1 MRRRGFAA
9 GLMRMASA
17 GGVGLVVAT
26 MIPITATAA
35 GPIASSSFAG
45 AESPLNEGG
54 AWVHMFSMSPDGV
67 RFQKNNAAFADSFN
81 PAHNNH
87 PAARTTAAVPDDHYA
102 EIVVGHV
109 GSNNSYVGPMVRVQ
123 TSGPAVD
130 SNYTWWGTL
139 ASGG

>member
-17 GGVGLVVAT
+17 GGGGLGGAT
-26 MIPITATAA
+26 VDPVH
-35 GPIASSSFAG
+35 PAG
-45 AESPLNEGG
+45 AGRPRNEGG

-87 PAARTTAAVPDDHYA
+87 PAARTTAAVPDDQYS
-102 EIVVGHV
+102 EIVVGHL
-109 GSNNSYVGPMVRVQ
+109 GSNN
-123 TSGPAVD
+123 
-130 SNYTWWGTL
+130 
-139 ASGG
+139 